1 MKEVCQGRHVEARDL
16 LAPVYSYF
24 TKGFELP
31 DLKEAKALNRDFGS
45 DCGTP

>member
-16 LAPVYSYF
+16 LAPAYSHF

-31 DLKEAKALNRDFGS
+31 DLKEAKALLEELG
-45 DCGTP
+45 GKTT